1 MSRAKVMIMAGGTGG
16 HVIPGLTIAKALED
30 SGCTVV
36 WLGVRGGIEEKLVPK
51 ANIKIE
57 YITVAG
63 LRGKNLKNII
73 TSLKKL
79 FKALFQCFS
88 ILKEQRPDVI
98 LGMGGYVSGPGG
110 IAGFLM
116 RYPLIIHEQNS
127 IPGTTNKLLSKIASS
142 VLEAFPNSF
151 EKKVNAK
158 TVGNPIRNEIIS
170 IEQPKERLDGRDF
183 PIRILILGGSQGSLV
198 LNKSVPNSIKEIASI
213 AKLEVLH
220 QAGSKTI
227 KEAQKS
233 YENVPVGLYLV
244 EFIDEIADAYQW
256 ADIVICRAGAMTVSE
271 LLAAGL
277 PAIFIPF
284 SLATDDHQTENAKF
298 MKEIG
303 AAEIVSENEIE
314 KGALS
319 LILRDWIQDRAI
331 LKRRSC
337 LARSSSKSGATNAVV
352 ETCLNY
358 VDQNE

>member
-1 MSRAKVMIMAGGTGG
+1 
-16 HVIPGLTIAKALED
+16 
-30 SGCTVV
+30 
-36 WLGVRGGIEEKLVPK
+36 
-51 ANIKIE
+51 
-57 YITVAG
+57 
-63 LRGKNLKNII
+63 
-73 TSLKKL
+73 
-79 FKALFQCFS
+79 
-88 ILKEQRPDVI
+88 
-98 LGMGGYVSGPGG
+98 
-110 IAGFLM
+110 M

-151 EKKVNAK
+151 EKKVNAR
-158 TVGNPIRNEIIS
+158 TVGNPIRNEITS

-244 EFIDEIADAYQW
+244 EFIDEIAEAYRW

-331 LKRRSC
+331 LERRSC
-337 LARSSSKSGATNAVV
+337 LARSNSKSEATNAIV